1 MADIRSDRRQRLC
14 FNWKEVVPLNFSYDE
29 IKEFMLSYFPS
40 YAEKAQDPL
49 LQPEMDRF
57 YAPDISFDNGMNS
70 REQWYRACLSHPSIV
85 DVLTVNRLCIDEKN
99 LFVSA
104 MVTSRPTERE
114 TGKVLLEIGM
124 NAFYTLKADE
134 EGSLKIAR
142 IDVFLESNPQKAGQM
157 FEIYAK

>member
-1 MADIRSDRRQRLC
+1 MS
-14 FNWKEVVPLNFSYDE
+14 FSYDE
-29 IKEFMLSYFPS
+29 IREFMLAYFPS
-40 YAEKAQDPL
+40 YAEKAQDPV

-70 REQWYRACLSHPSIV
+70 REQWYRACLSHPAVV
-85 DVLTVNRLCIDEKN
+85 DILTVERLCIDERN

-124 NAFYTLKADE
+124 NAFYRLKADE
-134 EGSLKIAR
+134 EGRLKIAR
-142 IDVFLESNPQKAGQM
+142 IDVFLESDPRKAAQM
-157 FEIYAK
+157 FEIYAPKR